1 MIILLL
7 LGKKLFSLWFLH
19 AFFLLLLRMLAFASS
34 FFYFPLFRLF
44 IFHLT
49 FPGSETAIGYSH
61 GKSFITRQMY
71 QVHCIILFFSCCC
84 FFFWD
89 DILIFLDNR
98 FIFFFLGSIATIIYI
113 KVMAY
118 CISSPWLYHVQ
129 ESGALTCRGRND
141 EFRKRR

>member
-19 AFFLLLLRMLAFASS
+19 AFFLLLLRMLVFASS

-98 FIFFFLGSIATIIYI
+98 FIFFFFGINSYNHIYKGYGI
-113 KVMAY
+113 LHLITMVLSCAG
-118 CISSPWLYHVQ
+118 I
-129 ESGALTCRGRND
+129 RGIDMPRS
-141 EFRKRR
+141 